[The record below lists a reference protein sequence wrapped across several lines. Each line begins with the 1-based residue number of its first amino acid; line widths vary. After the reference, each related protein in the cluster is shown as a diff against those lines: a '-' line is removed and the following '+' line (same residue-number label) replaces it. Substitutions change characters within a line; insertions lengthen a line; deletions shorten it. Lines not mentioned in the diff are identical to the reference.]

1 MEDSVPIG
9 SMLDGRYRI
18 EAVLGSGG
26 MGKVYKGQHTGIGRT
41 VAIKV
46 LHNDL
51 SKNPEAAQ
59 RFQREAIASGRLDHP
74 NIVTVSDSG
83 VLPDG
88 SCYLVMEALEGES
101 LGERLDREHRI
112 AWPDAIEII
121 RGVLR
126 GLGHAHERGV
136 VHRDIK
142 PDNIFLARKDGSITV
157 KILDFGI
164 AKLYA
169 GNANDPASTRAGLT
183 VGTPAY
189 LSPEQA
195 VGGEI
200 TPAADLYSTTI
211 MLFEMLAGRT
221 PFIDSDP
228 LSMLGM
234 HVGKDPPR
242 VAEIAPDIVL
252 PAGLEEVIAHGLG
265 KLASE
270 RIASAP
276 DYLARLDAIVPSG
289 SGQLAIAEHAQAA
302 TWVQPAPQAHP
313 PAPLHMPVH
322 TPVHTPVP
330 VHTPAPAHPPA
341 PLGMS
346 IPPVWIKIGWIAF
359 AAIMVIGIIAAIANH
374 TSKPAK
380 PAPAVHTGP

>member
-1 MEDSVPIG
+1 MDEIVPIG
-9 SMLDGRYRI
+9 TVLDGRYKI

-26 MGKVYKGQHTGIGRT
+26 MGKVYRAQHAGIGRT

-46 LHNDL
+46 LHTDL

-59 RFQREAIASGRLDHP
+59 RFQREAIASGRLDHH
-74 NIVTVSDSG
+74 NIVGVSDSG

-101 LGERLDREHRI
+101 LGERLDRERRI
-112 AWPDAIEII
+112 AWPEALEII

-126 GLGHAHERGV
+126 GLAHAHERGV

-142 PDNIFLARKDGSITV
+142 PDNIFLAKKDGVATV

-169 GNANDPASTRAGLT
+169 GNANDPAQTRAGLT

-200 TPAADLYSTTI
+200 TPSADLYSTTVV
-211 MLFEMLAGRT
+211 LFEMLAGRT
-221 PFIDSDP
+221 PFTDPDP
-228 LSMLGM
+228 LAMLGM
-234 HVGKDPPR
+234 HVGKDAPR
-242 VAEIAPDIVL
+242 MADVAPDVHL
-252 PAGLEEVIAHGLG
+252 PAGLEDVVAHGLG

-270 RIASAP
+270 RIASTAE
-276 DYLARLDAIVPSG
+276 YLARLDAIAPVG
-289 SGQLAIAEHAQAA
+289 TGQLPIAQSHSA
-302 TWVQPAPQAHP
+302 TWVTAAPPSPTAATLP
-313 PAPLHMPVH
+313 TLTAH
-322 TPVHTPVP
+322 TPMPTPV
-330 VHTPAPAHPPA
+330 A
-341 PLGMS
+341 MS
-346 IPPVWIKIGWIAF
+346 IPPKWIKIGWIVF
-359 AAIMVIGIIAAIANH
+359 AAMILIGIIAAVANRGGSGSATPDRH
-374 TSKPAK
+374 GARTSPSTPSK
-380 PAPAVHTGP
+380 